1 MTAEP
6 SKTFCILPWIHIYAN
21 PDGNVLPCC
30 VGDWDKPLGNI
41 QNNTLD
47 QVFNNN
53 KFKKMRQNMLQ
64 GKQCAECSVC
74 YRDEATGNS
83 SFRIHSNEQFSKYIP
98 QALETNPDGSLKDFK
113 LRYLDVRW
121 SNICNFSCRSCSSTY
136 SSSWAKEDGKKNVY
150 IFAGGNSNDE
160 LYNQFEPHFDTIE
173 EFYFA
178 GGEPLLTD
186 KHYDILEY
194 LIEHN
199 KTDVKLRYNSNL
211 SVLRYKDKNI
221 LELWKKFNNVYVGAS
236 LDSWGKRAEY
246 IRHGTKWNVIED
258 NINRIRKE
266 TPHVNLQTNTVVS
279 IFNIYTLPEFINYL
293 IDNNL
298 VDINN
303 FKPHFYNIQNPDF
316 YSFNILTNEF
326 KEKTLAK
333 LKEFMNNSSDNIK
346 YAVQGVI
353 NGLESSKYTPELK
366 SELIIKTEYYDM
378 LRNERVLET
387 FPEIMELFQ

>member
-1 MTAEP
+1 
-6 SKTFCILPWIHIYAN
+6 
-21 PDGNVLPCC
+21 
-30 VGDWDKPLGNI
+30 
-41 QNNTLD
+41 
-47 QVFNNN
+47 
-53 KFKKMRQNMLQ
+53 MLQ

-113 LRYLDVRW
+113 LRYLDIRW

-221 LELWKKFNNVYVGAS
+221 LELWNKFNNVYVGAS

-246 IRHGTKWNVIED
+246 IRHGTKWNLIED

-303 FKPHFYNIQNPDF
+303 YKPHFYNIQNPDF
-316 YSFNILTNEF
+316 YSFNILTNDF
-326 KEKTLAK
+326 KEKTLTK

-366 SELIIKTEYYDM
+366 SELVIKTEYYDM
-378 LRNERVLET
+378 LRNENVLET
-387 FPEIMELFQ
+387 FPEITELF